1 MIASTEA
8 NERLA
13 LPTSGPAFD
22 CKDWRTKPTLP
33 SEFGPILGKIKSLV
47 EGGLTLMH
55 VLGDF
60 LKCQIAPLQQSPR
73 PA

>member
-13 LPTSGPAFD
+13 LPTCGPVSD

-33 SEFGPILGKIKSLV
+33 SEFSPILDKIRSLV
-47 EGGLTLMH
+47 EGGLCWRSLSTPFTPCLSLIMAR
-55 VLGDF
+55 
-60 LKCQIAPLQQSPR
+60 I
-73 PA
+73 